1 MKKRLGEI
9 LVESGIVSTATID
22 KAIQEKKPN
31 QKIGDFLVEKGFVK
45 EEILYTKLSEQLKIP
60 LIRLNDIDL
69 KSNALDKIPM
79 DLLIEHTAFPV
90 ELSGSLLTVAMSDP
104 LDDAAIKD
112 FEETVNL
119 DISPVLG
126 VKSEIIDYIDKY
138 YNIDNSMQD
147 LFGIREESIDGIN
160 ETQIADLL
168 FGYVKKYHNMAFV
181 VGDIRGA
188 LQLQSGNVP
197 EMTPNDTKYIL
208 TFIKKVVG
216 YNEQDNEFSVLF
228 KGIDNL
234 RIAINL
240 LVIRKYP
247 QTEYWIDVRLIED
260 VQNINKGAGLFN
272 TIKSS
277 GIYVVYNPKFK
288 NIDKFRNELVAYQE
302 NSKQR
307 ILVHTN
313 DLYFESLKL
322 HTIQVGLSELPKFDA
337 FCDTFVLDFGWEL
350 DNVDPLLRL
359 LKDGKRVILHVP
371 FENKSQFIEYLS
383 SKGLETILSSFITE
397 HISLE
402 RF

>member
-126 VKSEIIDYIDKY
+126 VKSEIVDYIDKY

-288 NIDKFRNELVAYQE
+288 NIDKFRNELVVYQE